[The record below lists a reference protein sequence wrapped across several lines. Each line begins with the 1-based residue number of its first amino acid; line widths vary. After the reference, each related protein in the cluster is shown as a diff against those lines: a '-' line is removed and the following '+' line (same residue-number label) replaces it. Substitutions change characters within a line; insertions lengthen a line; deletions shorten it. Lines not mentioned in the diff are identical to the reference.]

1 MAYVITEDK
10 TRPFVKDGGSG
21 RSIIFLHGWPLS
33 SDSWDDQAVAMAES
47 GHRSV
52 ACDGRGFGRSS
63 QAWSGYDYDTLAD
76 DLAAV
81 MEQTGAHDATLLGVS
96 MGGGEVARYMSR
108 HGGKSVVKAAL
119 GSAVVPFMLKTGD
132 HPDGTDQAT
141 FDGMLDAMKVD
152 RAKFFGGFINDFYGV
167 GLISH
172 PVSAEMLEWSR
183 GVAMQASLKATLECA
198 QAFASTDFHPDLSA
212 FAVPTTVVHG
222 TSDKTVPFDAAGHLP
237 GDLLQAMRY

>member
-1 MAYVITEDK
+1 
-10 TRPFVKDGGSG
+10 
-21 RSIIFLHGWPLS
+21 
-33 SDSWDDQAVAMAES
+33 
-47 GHRSV
+47 
-52 ACDGRGFGRSS
+52 
-63 QAWSGYDYDTLAD
+63 
-76 DLAAV
+76 
-81 MEQTGAHDATLLGVS
+81 
-96 MGGGEVARYMSR
+96 
-108 HGGKSVVKAAL
+108 
-119 GSAVVPFMLKTGD
+119 VPFMLKTGD